1 MKKLLGIVVLGLTWC
16 SAGYSL
22 DRDTCA
28 DYSAKAKTDQG
39 AKIMFSICLREN
51 DTSFYNRSKKFK
63 CAQKAAKANTNQGAK
78 IKFSTCIRG

>member
-39 AKIMFSICLREN
+39 AKIM
-51 DTSFYNRSKKFK
+51 
-63 CAQKAAKANTNQGAK
+63 K
-78 IKFSTCIRG
+78 IIPIIPL